1 MTTVTLGILDKA
13 TGTLLLDSEIKL
25 TDGRRFADVAS
36 ERVSQVLT
44 DSGVT
49 MGCANPNELQTF
61 EPEIVTT
68 GTGIQVSGY
77 WHDSLIEGP
86 GRRSVVRMQGCPI
99 KCAGCW
105 VPQTHDAA
113 GGVEVEVATVVRTL
127 LDRAHTRDGVTIVG
141 GEPFAQPR
149 ALATLVDALRNEQ
162 PDLHITVYSGYTLER
177 LRKISLGSV
186 YILYVLSGIDVLI
199 DGRYIQALKD
209 GAGPWTG
216 SSNQCIHYLSGR

>member
-36 ERVSQVLT
+36 ERVSQILT

-61 EPEIVTT
+61 EPENVTV
-68 GTGIQVSGY
+68 GTGIRVSGY

-99 KCAGCW
+99 RCAGCW
-105 VPQTHDAA
+105 VPQTHDPF
-113 GGVEVEVATVVRTL
+113 GGVQVEVGTVVRTL
-127 LDRAHTRDGVTIVG
+127 LDSAHTRDGVTIVG
-141 GEPFAQPR
+141 GEPFSQPD
-149 ALATLVDALRNEQ
+149 ALLALVDALREAE
-162 PDLHITVYSGYTLER
+162 PGIHITVYSGYTLER
-177 LRKISLGSV
+177 LLRMTSDSINW
-186 YILYVLSGIDVLI
+186 ILAEIDVLI
-199 DGRYIQALKD
+199 DGRYIQALAD

-216 SSNQCIHYLSGR
+216 SSNQTVRHLR